1 MTKPVVITEDEITL
15 ALQLINPLTSEFGP
29 SKYKDRHR
37 EGLMEIIRAKVEGKA
52 IPEIV
57 RPQAQPTQEV
67 MAALRASLES
77 AKAGRGRQGP

>member
-1 MTKPVVITEDEITL
+1 
-15 ALQLINPLTSEFGP
+15 
-29 SKYKDRHR
+29 
-37 EGLMEIIRAKVEGKA
+37 MEIIRAKVEGKA